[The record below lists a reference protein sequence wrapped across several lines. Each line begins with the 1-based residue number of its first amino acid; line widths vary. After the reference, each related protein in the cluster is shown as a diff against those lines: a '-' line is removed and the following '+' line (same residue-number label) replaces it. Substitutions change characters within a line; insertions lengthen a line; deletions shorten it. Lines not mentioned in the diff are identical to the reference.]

1 MPEQTREQH
10 QLLSGTALNPS
21 DYFSGFIALL
31 DNLYMP
37 TKAEQVNGNHYM
49 SLVNLFDSLMRRV
62 SNTFRGY
69 IYKNSTDASN
79 QFSVRP
85 FYVTHRGLDYSHAGS
100 FAKGPLATGANNI
113 WAVLSNTTGT
123 ITIDFG
129 TAWPNTPHLRLGFID
144 MPASGHWLPDD
155 LLPTADR
162 HITPSGTT
170 KFYKKLLHT
179 DTGVVDIG
187 RMPANAIV
195 AQAKVFV
202 KTAFDG
208 TSPTLKIGDA
218 VDDDRLGETGDFTLG
233 TPGLYTASRPYL
245 FTALTTLRSTLSIGG
260 SPSAG
265 ELYILM
271 EYWF

>member
-10 QLLSGTALNPS
+10 QLLGGTALNTAG
-21 DYFSGFIALL
+21 YFGGFIAALE
-31 DNLYMP
+31 NLYMP
-37 TKAEQVNGNHYM
+37 AKAEQSNGNHHM

-69 IYKNSTDASN
+69 IYKNSADAAN
-79 QFSVRP
+79 EFSVKP
-85 FYVTHRGLDYSHAGS
+85 FCVTHRGLDYSHAGS
-100 FAKGPLATGANNI
+100 VNLGPLATGVNNI
-113 WAVLSNTTGT
+113 WAVISNTTGT
-123 ITIDFG
+123 ITIGVG
-129 TAWPNTPHLRLGFID
+129 TAWPSIPHLRLGYID

-155 LLPTADR
+155 LLPAADR

-170 KFYKKLLHT
+170 KFFKKLLHT
-179 DTGVVDIG
+179 DTGALDIG
-187 RMPANAIV
+187 RVPANAIV

-202 KTAFDG
+202 KTAFNG
-208 TSPTLKIGDA
+208 ATPTLKIGDA
-218 VDDDRLGETGDFTLG
+218 VDDDRLGETGDFTLA
-233 TPGLYTASRPYL
+233 TPGLYTATRPYQ